1 MSFNQDLSNFIED
14 FSRKKFLQLFDLI
27 SLSKKIKIKRHRIV
41 SDEFF
46 KTLSKSFL

>member
-27 SLSKKIKIKRHRIV
+27 SLSKKIKTKRHRIV

-46 KTLSKSFL
+46 RTLSKSFF